1 MVSWLYPCSNSI
13 QPSLSIDRLCVNI
26 NRFVLLL
33 IQPYL
38 GLSAIARRSCQNYY
52 RPGVVR
58 GANRGNIKTK
68 LSTTVTPTMYSTPP
82 PPFASVRKS
91 AFVFPSERTSCLNLL
106 SPYFLRHL
114 EIWCLFQRGCA
125 IFWTLVLKLPSGW
138 PGYGGFLE
146 WPLYRGLEGRQITAT
161 SLWWIARMTQ
171 TPGLLQNKAAAQKE
185 VPSTTFPNYK

>member
-1 MVSWLYPCSNSI
+1 MVKGCLYNFSSFKVWRSDYNSTHQEISLANCSDCDSVVSWLYPCSNSI

-58 GANRGNIKTK
+58 GANRGNIKMK
-68 LSTTVTPTMYSTPP
+68 LSTTVTPPCTP

-106 SPYFLRHL
+106 SPNFPRH
-114 EIWCLFQRGCA
+114 
-125 IFWTLVLKLPSGW
+125 
-138 PGYGGFLE
+138 
-146 WPLYRGLEGRQITAT
+146 
-161 SLWWIARMTQ
+161 
-171 TPGLLQNKAAAQKE
+171 
-185 VPSTTFPNYK
+185 